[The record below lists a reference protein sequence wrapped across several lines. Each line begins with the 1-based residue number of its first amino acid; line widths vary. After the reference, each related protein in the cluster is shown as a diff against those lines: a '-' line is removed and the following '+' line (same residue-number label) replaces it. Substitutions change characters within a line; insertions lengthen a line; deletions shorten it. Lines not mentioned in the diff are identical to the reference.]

1 MDHRHHLR
9 SRLRAIVI
17 HFDNLA
23 EIAQV
28 KRDGRLIANPIDSR
42 LDARRAQCQIL
53 KTRDDF
59 CLKCIACKFRAVTAE
74 HKTLLL
80 SSHAFAFAAPAVM
93 F

>member
-1 MDHRHHLR
+1 
-9 SRLRAIVI
+9 VI

-42 LDARRAQCQIL
+42 LDARNARSSRRGTTFVSQY
-53 KTRDDF
+53 
-59 CLKCIACKFRAVTAE
+59 IACKLRAVTAE

-80 SSHAFAFAAPAVM
+80 SSHAFAFAAQP
-93 F
+93 